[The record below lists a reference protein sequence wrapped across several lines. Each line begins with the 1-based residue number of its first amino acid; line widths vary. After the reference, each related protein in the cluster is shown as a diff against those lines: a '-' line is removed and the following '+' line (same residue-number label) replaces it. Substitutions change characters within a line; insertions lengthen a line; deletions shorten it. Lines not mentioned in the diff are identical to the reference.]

1 MERLVINGGYLLKGS
16 VDINGAKNAAVAI
29 LPAAI
34 MASKGKCIIDNIP
47 DIEDVHCLERI
58 LRSLGCNINKIDN
71 NTLEIDS
78 ANVDNF
84 DACTE
89 DVRRMRASYYFIGA
103 LLSRFKRA
111 RVVLPGGCSIGVRP
125 IDQHIKGFEAL
136 GADVTIEHGAVN
148 VKADR
153 LIGANIFFDVVSVGA
168 TINVM
173 IAATLA
179 EGITTLENVAKE
191 PHVVDVAN
199 FLNSMGADI
208 RGAGTDVIR
217 IKGVESLQ
225 GCAYSVIPDQ
235 IEAGTFMIAAAAT
248 GGDVYIR
255 NVIPKHLES
264 ISAKLIE
271 MGVTVEEKDDS
282 IRVTVDKPL
291 KGVNIKTTPYP
302 GFPTDIQQPM
312 STLLSIVP
320 GRSLITESIWENR
333 HKHIDE
339 LKKMGANI
347 KVEGRVAIID
357 GVNRLTG
364 AIVKATDLRAGA
376 AMVIAGL
383 VAEGETEITSIE
395 HIDRGYPHIEDK
407 FRALGANIRRIEVEE

>member
-34 MASKGKCIIDNIP
+34 MASKGKCN
-47 DIEDVHCLERI
+47 IEDVHCLERI

-271 MGVTVEEKDDS
+271 MGVTVEENDDS